1 MSASQARGFETRP
14 DLVADGFKLE
24 LFSGMTYSTVQSKSS
39 VSCFPVFEKKFLR
52 SLLGS
57 RTWGCDGSPI
67 GLSRVTE
74 KNPNWLGPVSRCV
87 GKVCCIFRP
96 AFGSLSAFKLWIK
109 YSTSV
114 LVQTLKKHYFAKFC
128 TKFVAFLPFQLFSA
142 SLHKKCWKWLFWPA
156 FGVRSNQTLVKIN
169 NKGVGKSQSQPKIRK
184 GVASKFS
191 PLIHPPPCYR
201 ATGLVLANR

>member
-24 LFSGMTYSTVQSKSS
+24 LFSGITYSTVQSKSS
-39 VSCFPVFEKKFLR
+39 VSCFVFEKKFFR

-57 RTWGCDGSPI
+57 RTCGCDGSPI

-128 TKFVAFLPFQLFSA
+128 TKFVAFLPFQLFQLLCTKNA
-142 SLHKKCWKWLFWPA
+142 ENDY
-156 FGVRSNQTLVKIN
+156 FGQHLGCAAPKRCTYTNLDIHIILLNFVQATFSIVKYFENQ
-169 NKGVGKSQSQPKIRK
+169 NKRLK
-184 GVASKFS
+184 A
-191 PLIHPPPCYR
+191 H
-201 ATGLVLANR
+201 